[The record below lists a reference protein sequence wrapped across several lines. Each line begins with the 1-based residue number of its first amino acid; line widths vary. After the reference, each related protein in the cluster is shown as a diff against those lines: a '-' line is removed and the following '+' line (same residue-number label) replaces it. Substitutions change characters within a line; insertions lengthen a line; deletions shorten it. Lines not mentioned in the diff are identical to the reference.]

1 MSRLLIKFI
10 FVICASILLS
20 CSYTPI
26 FSEKNYNFG
35 IEVISFAEKGEKN
48 VNRIIKNRFDLI
60 QQVNDKKLRKYSI
73 FVETSKTRKV
83 VSKDSKGDPVKFE
96 LIISANYRISE
107 NEEEILERSVERKN
121 IYDNNSDKFKLE
133 QNEKIIIENLS
144 KNISEIILTSIVTLN
159 DN

>member
-35 IEVISFAEKGEKN
+35 IEVISFAKKGEKN

-107 NEEEILERSVERKN
+107 NEEEILVRSVERKN

-144 KNISEIILTSIVTLN
+144 KNISEIILTSIVTLD

>member
-10 FVICASILLS
+10 FVICTSILLS

-35 IEVISFAEKGEKN
+35 IEVISFAKKGEKN

-96 LIISANYRISE
+96 LIVSANYRISE
-107 NEEEILERSVERKN
+107 NEEEILVRSVERKN

-144 KNISEIILTSIVTLN
+144 KNISEIILTSIVTLD

>member
-1 MSRLLIKFI
+1 MNKFI
-10 FVICASILLS
+10 IKVIFILHACSLLS

-35 IEVISFAEKGEKN
+35 IEKISFDKNGEKDI
-48 VNRIIKNRFDLI
+48 NRIIKNRFNLI
-60 QQVNDKKLRKYSI
+60 QQVNDKQETKYSI
-73 FVETSKTRKV
+73 SVKTTKEREII
-83 VSKDSKGDPVKFE
+83 SKDSKGDPVKFE
-96 LIISANYRISE
+96 LIVSAIYTVLKN
-107 NEEEILERSVERKN
+107 NEIILDRNIERKH

-144 KNISEIILTSIVTLN
+144 RNISDVILASIVTLD

>member
-10 FVICASILLS
+10 FVICTSILLS

-35 IEVISFAEKGEKN
+35 IEVISFAEKSEKN

-107 NEEEILERSVERKN
+107 NEEEILARSVERKN

-144 KNISEIILTSIVTLN
+144 KNISEIILTSIVTLD

>member
-10 FVICASILLS
+10 FVICTSILLS

-35 IEVISFAEKGEKN
+35 IEVISFAKKGEKD

-107 NEEEILERSVERKN
+107 NEEEILARSVERKN

>member
-10 FVICASILLS
+10 FVICTSILLS

-35 IEVISFAEKGEKN
+35 IEVISFAKKGEKN

-107 NEEEILERSVERKN
+107 NEEEILARSVERKN

>member
-144 KNISEIILTSIVTLN
+144 RNISEIILTSIVTLD

>member
-1 MSRLLIKFI
+1 MNKYLIKFI
-10 FVICASILLS
+10 FLILASITLS

-35 IEVISFAEKGEKN
+35 IEKIFFDENGAKDIDK
-48 VNRIIKNRFDLI
+48 IIKNRFDLI
-60 QQVNDKKLRKYSI
+60 KKTNGKIKENYSLR
-73 FVETSKTRKV
+73 VRTVKTREV
-83 VSKDSKGDPVKFE
+83 ISKDSKGDPVKFK
-96 LIISANYRISE
+96 LIISVNYIILKDK
-107 NEEEILERSVERKN
+107 EILVDKNIERKN

-144 KNISEIILTSIVTLN
+144 KNISEVILTSIVTLN

>member
-10 FVICASILLS
+10 FVICTSILLS

-73 FVETSKTRKV
+73 FVETSKIREG

-96 LIISANYRISE
+96 LIISANYTISE
-107 NEEEILERSVERKN
+107 NEEEILERSIERKN

-144 KNISEIILTSIVTLN
+144 RNISEIILTSIVTLD

>member
-35 IEVISFAEKGEKN
+35 IEVISFAKKGEKD

-107 NEEEILERSVERKN
+107 NEEEILVRSVERKN

-144 KNISEIILTSIVTLN
+144 KNISEIILTSIVTLD

>member
-1 MSRLLIKFI
+1 MNKYLIKFI
-10 FVICASILLS
+10 FLILASITLS

-35 IEVISFAEKGEKN
+35 IEKIFFDENGVKD
-48 VNRIIKNRFDLI
+48 VNKIIKNRFDLVKNTNGEI
-60 QQVNDKKLRKYSI
+60 KENYSLR
-73 FVETSKTRKV
+73 VRTTKTREV
-83 VSKDSKGDPVKFE
+83 VSKDSRGDPVKFK
-96 LIISANYRISE
+96 LIISVNYIILKDK
-107 NEEEILERSVERKN
+107 EIIVDKNIERKN

-144 KNISEIILTSIVTLN
+144 KNISEVILTSIVTLN

>member
-144 KNISEIILTSIVTLN
+144 KNISEIILTSIVTLD

>member
-1 MSRLLIKFI
+1 MNKYLIKFI
-10 FVICASILLS
+10 FLILASITLS

-35 IEVISFAEKGEKN
+35 IEKIFFDENGVKDVDK
-48 VNRIIKNRFDLI
+48 IIKNRFDL
-60 QQVNDKKLRKYSI
+60 VKKTNGEIKENYSLR
-73 FVETSKTRKV
+73 VRTTKTREV
-83 VSKDSKGDPVKFE
+83 ISKDSKGDPVKFK
-96 LIISANYRISE
+96 LIISVNYLILKDK
-107 NEEEILERSVERKN
+107 EIIVDKNIERKN

-144 KNISEIILTSIVTLN
+144 KNISEVILTSIVTLN

>member
-35 IEVISFAEKGEKN
+35 IEVISFAEKSEKN

-96 LIISANYRISE
+96 LIISAKYRISE

-144 KNISEIILTSIVTLN
+144 KNISEIILTSIVTLD

>member
-1 MSRLLIKFI
+1 MNKYLIKFI
-10 FVICASILLS
+10 FLILASITLS

-35 IEVISFAEKGEKN
+35 IEKIFFDENGVKDVDK
-48 VNRIIKNRFDLI
+48 IIKNRFDLI
-60 QQVNDKKLRKYSI
+60 KKTNGEIKENYSLR
-73 FVETSKTRKV
+73 VRTTKTREV
-83 VSKDSKGDPVKFE
+83 ISKDSKGDPVKFK
-96 LIISANYRISE
+96 LIISVNYLILKDK
-107 NEEEILERSVERKN
+107 EIIVDKNIERKN

-144 KNISEIILTSIVTLN
+144 KNISEVILTSIVTLN

>member
-60 QQVNDKKLRKYSI
+60 QQVNDKKHRKYSI

-144 KNISEIILTSIVTLN
+144 KNISEIILTSIVTLD

>member
-35 IEVISFAEKGEKN
+35 IEVISFAKKGEKD

-96 LIISANYRISE
+96 LIISANYRISV
-107 NEEEILERSVERKN
+107 NEEEILARSIERKN

-144 KNISEIILTSIVTLN
+144 KNISEIILTSIVTLD

>member
-10 FVICASILLS
+10 FVICTSILLS

-35 IEVISFAEKGEKN
+35 IEVISFAEKSEKN

-107 NEEEILERSVERKN
+107 NEEEILARSVERKN

>member
-1 MSRLLIKFI
+1 MNKYLIKFI
-10 FVICASILLS
+10 FLILASITLS

-35 IEVISFAEKGEKN
+35 IEKIFFDENGVKDVDK
-48 VNRIIKNRFDLI
+48 IIKNRFDL
-60 QQVNDKKLRKYSI
+60 VKKTNGEIKENYSLR
-73 FVETSKTRKV
+73 VRTAKTREV
-83 VSKDSKGDPVKFE
+83 ISKDSKGDPVKFK
-96 LIISANYRISE
+96 LIISVNYLILKDK
-107 NEEEILERSVERKN
+107 EIIVDKNIERKN

-144 KNISEIILTSIVTLN
+144 KNISEVILTSIVTLN

>member
-10 FVICASILLS
+10 FVICTSILLS

-35 IEVISFAEKGEKN
+35 IEVISFAKKGEKN

-107 NEEEILERSVERKN
+107 NEEEILVRSVERKN

-144 KNISEIILTSIVTLN
+144 KNISEIILTSIVTLD

>member
-1 MSRLLIKFI
+1 MNKYLIKFI
-10 FVICASILLS
+10 FLILASITLS

-35 IEVISFAEKGEKN
+35 IEKIFFDENGVKD
-48 VNRIIKNRFDLI
+48 VNKIIKNRFDLVKNTNGEI
-60 QQVNDKKLRKYSI
+60 KENYSLR
-73 FVETSKTRKV
+73 VRTAKTREV
-83 VSKDSKGDPVKFE
+83 ISKDSKGDPVKFK
-96 LIISANYRISE
+96 LIISVNYLILKDK
-107 NEEEILERSVERKN
+107 EIIVDKNIERKN

-144 KNISEIILTSIVTLN
+144 KNISEVILTSIVTLN

>member
-1 MSRLLIKFI
+1 MNKYLIKFI
-10 FVICASILLS
+10 FLILASITLS

-35 IEVISFAEKGEKN
+35 IEKIFFDENGVKDVDK
-48 VNRIIKNRFDLI
+48 IIKNRFDLI
-60 QQVNDKKLRKYSI
+60 KKTNGEIKENYSLR
-73 FVETSKTRKV
+73 VRTAKTREV
-83 VSKDSKGDPVKFE
+83 ISKDSKGDPVKFK
-96 LIISANYRISE
+96 LIISVNYLILKDK
-107 NEEEILERSVERKN
+107 EIIVDKNIERKN

-144 KNISEIILTSIVTLN
+144 KNISEVILTSIVTLN

>member
-35 IEVISFAEKGEKN
+35 IEVISFAKKGEKN

-107 NEEEILERSVERKN
+107 NEEEILARSVERKN

-144 KNISEIILTSIVTLN
+144 KNISEIILTSIVTLD